1 MINVLFVCT
10 GNICRSPMAE
20 AVFMHLV
27 RNAGLEDTI
36 DADSAGTIGYHTG
49 ETAHTGTLN
58 ILKKHGILYNGRARR
73 LTASDADRFDYLIAM
88 DDEHLGTLQAMNNG
102 EDGNNGGATIARL
115 LDYAPQQPIREV
127 PDPYYN
133 GGFSQVYDLV
143 LTGTQGLLAQIRK
156 EQNL

>member
-27 RNAGLEDTI
+27 RDASLADVI

-49 ETAHTGTLN
+49 ETAHSGTLN
-58 ILKKHGILYNGRARR
+58 ILKKHGIPYNGRARR

-88 DDEHLGTLQAMNNG
+88 DDEHLRALRAMENSNSS
-102 EDGNNGGATIARL
+102 IARL

-133 GGFSQVYDLV
+133 GGFPQVYDLV
-143 LTGTQGLLAQIRK
+143 LAGSQGLLAQVRK
-156 EQNL
+156 ENNL